1 MSMINILDAAW
12 NLYQS
17 HLDLKNFAKWPD
29 DLTNSNLPSRMI
41 PATKLVESFS
51 LNGTTET
58 NPLIE
63 AIKTNV
69 NLIHWKRTYTEEEV
83 GYDFRNRYGYFELF
97 GPTGHFNS
105 TQLRGFIGFW
115 GNELTY
121 DWHSHEAE
129 EIYLIL
135 GGNALFRTKE
145 EEILVN
151 PNETRM
157 HYSWESHS
165 MITNKEPI
173 LTFILW
179 RGKGISSPLKMDL
192 PK

>member
-12 NLYQS
+12 SLYQS
-17 HLDLKNFAKWPD
+17 HSDLKNFAKWPD

-41 PATKLVESFS
+41 PATKLVESFP

-69 NLIHWKRTYTEEEV
+69 NLMHWKRTYTEEEV

-105 TQLRGFIGFW
+105 TQLRGFVGFW

-157 HYSWESHS
+157 HYSWQSHS
-165 MITNKEPI
+165 MITSKEPI
-173 LTFILW
+173 LTFVLW
-179 RGKGISSPLKMDL
+179 RGKGISSPLKMGL